1 MDGLA
6 ECRPE
11 TPSGRASRTVTQ
23 AAQSIDSVLAALADP
38 HRRRAVEL
46 LGERPRRAGELA
58 ELLDLPPPAASR
70 HLKALRE
77 AGLVEE
83 THPPFDARV
92 RIYALRNERLS
103 ELKDW
108 LAQAEA
114 GWSTQLLAFRRHVED
129 GA

>member
-1 MDGLA
+1 MT
-6 ECRPE
+6 E
-11 TPSGRASRTVTQ
+11 
-23 AAQSIDSVLAALADP
+23 AARSIDRVLAALADP
-38 HRRRAVEL
+38 HRRRAIEL

-70 HLKALRE
+70 HLRSLRE

-92 RIYALRNERLS
+92 RIYALRSERLS

-114 GWSTQLLAFRRHVED
+114 GWTDQLSAFKRHVE
-129 GA
+129 GGQ